1 MPVVGDTD
9 FKEVSKVKGD
19 HKVKPSSDRTGALMR
34 GRDSR
39 AHLLALL
46 LCEQTRWKDG
56 PRNECVV

>member
-1 MPVVGDTD
+1 MTVVGDTD

-46 LCEQTRWKDG
+46 FCEQAG
-56 PRNECVV
+56 